1 MEDLWNKLADN
12 NFFIVVLASL
22 IFTLYKLI
30 DYKIKNKKEIVDITR
45 KDFEYTLSGLHSNNE
60 LEKVTYAILLRRFLN
75 PFKKTIFTKFDYR
88 EESVN
93 VIASLLRIEKYGE
106 FQKTLADSLSWTD
119 NLKGMD
125 FQYANMQNMY
135 LKPQNTNSTKQINM
149 SMADLYMSDLSYAS
163 LNKIKGRDTVFNSAN
178 LFCTVFRDCD
188 LTSAD
193 FRNSNLLNSR
203 FCNTI
208 LDGAKFSGASNIPD
222 NIISHLNAER
232 VYEKDRTKCSFKP
245 DRTNK
250 IVFVSC
256 LGALSPKQS
265 DYLNSLV
272 LRLQRKNV
280 LIKRYTRDEYR
291 KSGQI
296 GGIRNEMCKCRGVI
310 IIGFKHIIVNSGV
323 IRPASIDKQLVE
335 NEWLSA
341 PWNSIEAGIATALGL
356 PLLIIKDRSINDGI
370 FDDSINDKLI
380 TKIDA
385 NLSEYEF
392 EKQLNKW
399 LQIL

>member
-1 MEDLWNKLADN
+1 M
-12 NFFIVVLASL
+12 
-22 IFTLYKLI
+22 
-30 DYKIKNKKEIVDITR
+30 
-45 KDFEYTLSGLHSNNE
+45 
-60 LEKVTYAILLRRFLN
+60 
-75 PFKKTIFTKFDYR
+75 
-88 EESVN
+88 
-93 VIASLLRIEKYGE
+93 
-106 FQKTLADSLSWTD
+106 
-119 NLKGMD
+119 
-125 FQYANMQNMY
+125 
-135 LKPQNTNSTKQINM
+135 
-149 SMADLYMSDLSYAS
+149 
-163 LNKIKGRDTVFNSAN
+163 
-178 LFCTVFRDCD
+178 
-188 LTSAD
+188 
-193 FRNSNLLNSR
+193 
-203 FCNTI
+203 
-208 LDGAKFSGASNIPD
+208 
-222 NIISHLNAER
+222 
-232 VYEKDRTKCSFKP
+232 
-245 DRTNK
+245 
-250 IVFVSC
+250 SC

-385 NLSEYEF
+385 NLSESEF